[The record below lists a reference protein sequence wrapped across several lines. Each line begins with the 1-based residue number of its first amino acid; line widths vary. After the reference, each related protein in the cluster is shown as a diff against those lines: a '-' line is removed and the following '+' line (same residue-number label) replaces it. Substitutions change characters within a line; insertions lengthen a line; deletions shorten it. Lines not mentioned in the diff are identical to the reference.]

1 MGSEELESRLEQER
15 KIPLPR
21 CVTGSS
27 DGVGC
32 QGRAALPPL
41 PAGMWRCQACAS
53 AGGLKEVAL
62 FSITGVGALAYAP
75 LCTPGL
81 SWPCA
86 QSRDLSL
93 QGSRL
98 PAVPALKTRGPLQ
111 K

>member
-1 MGSEELESRLEQER
+1 MPGKGSTATTTCWHVEMSGLCLS
-15 KIPLPR
+15 
-21 CVTGSS
+21 
-27 DGVGC
+27 
-32 QGRAALPPL
+32 
-41 PAGMWRCQACAS
+41 
-53 AGGLKEVAL
+53 GGLKEVAL
-62 FSITGVGALAYAP
+62 FSVTGVGALAYAP

-81 SWPCA
+81 GWPCA